1 MISMSVVHSIRSMR
15 KEGCSVAA
23 IARELN
29 VSEPTVR
36 KYLKVRDL
44 SPKPP
49 VKRARPSK
57 IDPWVPLIEQ
67 WLAEDRESWSKQRHT
82 ATRIHERLVHEHGAD
97 VSLSTVNR
105 KVGELKRQFRLER
118 ESGFLDLSWHEAE
131 AQADFGQTDVWWR
144 GVRTRMRFFVLSFPY
159 SNTAVACLTPGENAE
174 CTCAALRGLFE
185 RLGGVPRRI
194 VFDNA
199 AGVGHKRKDGGVRY
213 TELFAAFRAHY
224 GFDSTLCNPY
234 SGHEKGN
241 VEAKVGAIRRALFVP
256 VPKAY
261 GYESFNADLF
271 ERCMAMADKPHYRRG
286 ERESRLFEHDRAML
300 LPLPAAGFDPV
311 TYKRMKADKYGAV
324 TLEGRHRYF
333 TGIEHAGR
341 ELIVGLRADSV
352 EILDTTG
359 KPIGMHER
367 AYGDAPTSSD
377 DPVNQL
383 EALVFRA
390 NAWPNSKVRD
400 ALPDPLRS
408 WLDQQGR
415 IELQGHLRT
424 MLAVSRDTG
433 WRTAIDAMGD
443 VLSATGTL
451 DAASVELQA
460 ARLRAGNEPI
470 VYDEP
475 VDLSEYDIA
484 FSDLHH

>member
-1 MISMSVVHSIRSMR
+1 MISMSVIHSIRSMR
-15 KEGCSVAA
+15 KEGCSIAA
-23 IARELN
+23 IARELH
-29 VSEPTVR
+29 VSEPAVR
-36 KYLKVRDL
+36 KYLKAADL

-49 VKRARPSK
+49 VTRSRPSK

-82 ATRIHERLVHEHGAD
+82 ATRIHERLVREHGAD
-97 VSLSTVNR
+97 VSLSTVTR
-105 KVGELKRQFRLER
+105 KVNELKGRFRLER
-118 ESGFLDLSWHEAE
+118 ERGFLDLSWHEGE

-144 GVRTRMRFFVLSFPY
+144 GARRRMHYFVLSFPY

-174 CTCAALRGLFE
+174 CACAALRWLFE

-199 AGVGHKRKDGGVRY
+199 AGVGRKRKDGSVRY
-213 TELFAAFRAHY
+213 TGLFAGFRAHY
-224 GFDSTLCNPY
+224 GFASTLCNPY

-241 VEAKVGAIRRALFVP
+241 VQSKVGAIRRALFVP

-271 ERCMAMADKPHYRRG
+271 ERCMAMADTPHYRKG
-286 ERESRLFEHDRAML
+286 ERESRLFEHDRAAL
-300 LPLPAAGFDPV
+300 LPLPDSGFDPV

-333 TGIEHAGR
+333 TGVEHAGL
-341 ELIVGLRADSV
+341 ELIVGLRAETV
-352 EILDTTG
+352 EILDTAG
-359 KPIGMHER
+359 RPVGMHER
-367 AYGDAPTSSD
+367 AYGPAPTSSD
-377 DPVNQL
+377 DPMRQL

-400 ALPDPLRS
+400 ELPNPLRS
-408 WLDQQGR
+408 WLDQQER

-424 MLAVSRDTG
+424 LLSVGRDCG
-433 WRTAIDAMGD
+433 WQTTVDAMGD
-443 VLSATGTL
+443 VLSTTGAI
-451 DAASVELQA
+451 DPASVELQA
-460 ARLRAGNEPI
+460 SRLRAGQQPI
-470 VYDEP
+470 VYDET

-484 FSDLHH
+484 FSRLD

>member
-23 IARELN
+23 MARELN

-57 IDPWVPLIEQ
+57 IEQWVPLIEQ

-159 SNTAVACLTPGENAE
+159 SNTTVACLTPGENAE

-185 RLGGVPRRI
+185 RLEGVPRRI

-271 ERCMAMADKPHYRRG
+271 ERCMAM
-286 ERESRLFEHDRAML
+286 
-300 LPLPAAGFDPV
+300 
-311 TYKRMKADKYGAV
+311 ADKYGAV

>member
-1 MISMSVVHSIRSMR
+1 M
-15 KEGCSVAA
+15 
-23 IARELN
+23 
-29 VSEPTVR
+29 
-36 KYLKVRDL
+36 
-44 SPKPP
+44 
-49 VKRARPSK
+49 
-57 IDPWVPLIEQ
+57 
-67 WLAEDRESWSKQRHT
+67 
-82 ATRIHERLVHEHGAD
+82 
-97 VSLSTVNR
+97 
-105 KVGELKRQFRLER
+105 
-118 ESGFLDLSWHEAE
+118 
-131 AQADFGQTDVWWR
+131 
-144 GVRTRMRFFVLSFPY
+144 
-159 SNTAVACLTPGENAE
+159 
-174 CTCAALRGLFE
+174 
-185 RLGGVPRRI
+185 
-194 VFDNA
+194 FDNA

-224 GFDSTLCNPY
+224 GFDSTLCNPYSGHEKGNVEAKVGAIRRALFVPVPKAYGYESFNADLFERCMAMADKY

-359 KPIGMHER
+359 KPIGMADKYGAVTLEGRHRYFTGIEHAGRELIVGLRADSVEILDTTGKPIGMRER

-433 WRTAIDAMGD
+433 WRTAIDAMSD

-451 DAASVELQA
+451 DAVSVELQA